1 MATEKVRG
9 VVERDECIGTAY
21 GNVAS
26 ARARSDAEAGRGVC
40 REGVEDVLKS
50 QDSADT
56 MERRAWILMKA
67 KQETEEQRTIDGYS
81 SILTLPSPV
90 VRSNSYPLF
99 VNSI

>member
-40 REGVEDVLKS
+40 REGVENVLKL
-50 QDSADT
+50 QDSVDT
-56 MERRAWILMKA
+56 IERRDLTLMKV
-67 KQETEEQRTIDGYS
+67 KQETEE
-81 SILTLPSPV
+81 
-90 VRSNSYPLF
+90 
-99 VNSI
+99 